1 MLLDF
6 GDRSTRPAP
15 VIAVTVV
22 AILCTVVWCDIPLL
36 LLWRS
41 WEETQRLLVL
51 LGGALLTALAAHWLV
66 PSWMIAS
73 WISAFVFALAENLV
87 LLLSVP
93 KSHAFSGVE
102 LVAGA
107 TLGFGVATLT
117 GLPFY
122 FKRRGMLRLRE
133 A

>member
-1 MLLDF
+1 MPLDIS
-6 GDRSTRPAP
+6 DRSTRPAL
-15 VIAVTVV
+15 VITVTVV
-22 AILCTVVWCDIPLL
+22 GLLCTLQWCDIPLL

-41 WEETQRLLVL
+41 WEETQRLLIL

-66 PSWMIAS
+66 SSWLIAS
-73 WISAFVFALAENLV
+73 WISALVFALAENFV

-93 KSHAFSGVE
+93 RGDAFSGVE

-107 TLGFGVATLT
+107 TVGFGVATLT

-122 FKRRGMLRLRE
+122 FKRREMLRSRE